1 MAQHL
6 FENVLYCDMYTLD
19 NWFLVVAWRL
29 FFFIEEQIKSIVD
42 ETLAK

>member
-1 MAQHL
+1 
-6 FENVLYCDMYTLD
+6 MYTLD

-29 FFFIEEQIKSIVD
+29 FHHIEEQIKSIAD